1 MDIRNLEEVR
11 AFFGNDRYAADAGCF
26 IEEIGDEYAK
36 ISLTID
42 ERHKNAVG
50 GVMGGVYFTIADFA
64 FAVATNRLRPGTVSV
79 SADITFVG
87 TPKTE
92 KIFAETEKI
101 KDGRSTCCHVVRVYD
116 ALENPL
122 AVVKFLGF
130 HKE

>member
-1 MDIRNLEEVR
+1 MDINNIEEVR
-11 AFFGNDRYAADAGCF
+11 AFFANDKYAADAGCY
-26 IEEIGDEYAK
+26 IEAIGEEYAK
-36 ISLTID
+36 VSLTID

-64 FAVATNRLRPGTVSV
+64 FAVATNRSRPGTVSV

-87 TPKTE
+87 TPKSD

-101 KDGRSTCCHVVRVYD
+101 KEGRSTCCHVVRVND
-116 ALENPL
+116 ALGNPL

-130 HKE
+130 HKQ